1 MKKTNTK
8 RNKINIIFSSFLV
21 IGYIIC
27 TYFFAS
33 LASQLSGTLGS
44 LIQIL
49 MLLIF
54 GLLLFYATRVGEGKQ
69 VRRFSLAVLLL
80 IDLPA
85 LCIILIA
92 LIPALPFHDAIA
104 PQSALAMMGYGGLD
118 TPSLI
123 LSMACVALGYGLPYT
138 FFSGYEMKEEDDEEA
153 DENALVEGGIAEELS
168 EAEAEETAAETVE
181 ETAEAAEEQ
190 AEEVE
195 EAEEE
200 AAEDAAEEI
209 AEVTEEAADV
219 SAEAE
224 EAVEETAQAE
234 EIEESEEKKE
244 EE

>member
-21 IGYIIC
+21 IGYIVC

-49 MLLIF
+49 MLLVF

-92 LIPALPFHDAIA
+92 LIPSLPLHDAIA
-104 PQSALAMMGYGGLD
+104 PQSAMAMMGLGGLSA
-118 TPSLI
+118 PSII

-138 FFSGYEMKEEDDEEA
+138 FFSGYEMKEDDEEA
-153 DENALVEGGIAEELS
+153 EEETAPVEGGIAEELS
-168 EAEAEETAAETVE
+168 QTEAEEKAEE
-181 ETAEAAEEQ
+181 NAEAAEEQ
-190 AEEVE
+190 AEEAV
-195 EAEEE
+195 EE
-200 AAEDAAEEI
+200 AAEED
-209 AEVTEEAADV
+209 
-219 SAEAE
+219 AEAE
-224 EAVEETAQAE
+224 PTEETE
-234 EIEESEEKKE
+234 DKKE